1 MRKRI
6 RALSFVAIFVAT
18 LLLMPTTYAKYSTDK
33 TFYVNVSAN
42 TYFKNTSSGSA
53 VKVDLPYVGRYLIIA
68 KGGDGADGRKN
79 NGDNYKEPSVNGG
92 IGGTVMG
99 IYTTTNTTTSLY
111 LCPGTAGEVAAEAAW
126 SPGKGGTNAGASDY
140 AGGAGSY
147 CEKTGTLSS
156 STSGCGGGAATVV
169 FLGSN
174 NTGTKLLIAGGGGAG
189 TCWNVGWAVL
199 NIKEGKPGGNGG
211 NMSSTSHDVT
221 GGVEYDGADGG
232 GQNYTAYDT
241 KRLWRYDYSTSG
253 KAGTTSGGAGGSV
266 CTEWTIITYGS
277 AESGSTSG
285 KGGKALYYGGGGGGG
300 YCGGGGGAGTSIE
313 YYAGGGGGGSSF
325 ISNKLTALSS
335 SESTIANSMITVAS
349 TSTATRSAI
358 PKQYT
363 GADGSGDG
371 YVIVMYLGA

>member
-79 NGDNYKEPSVNGG
+79 NGDDYKEPSVNGG

-126 SPGKGGTNAGASDY
+126 SPGKGGKNTGANGYS
-140 AGGAGSY
+140 GGKGSY
-147 CEKTGTLSS
+147 VKDTGPFSS
-156 STSGCGGGAATVV
+156 STSGCGGGAASVV

-174 NTGTKLLIAGGGGAG
+174 NSGTKLLIAGGGGAG
-189 TCWNVGWAVL
+189 GCYNVMWRSIGVVDA
-199 NIKEGKPGGNGG
+199 KPGGNGG
-211 NMSSTSHDVT
+211 NMDSTQHKVT
-221 GGVEYDGADGG
+221 GGVEYDGFDGQG
-232 GQNYTAYDT
+232 DDFSSWGIN
-241 KRLWRYDYSTSG
+241 YSTSG
-253 KAGTTSGGAGGSV
+253 KAGKTSGGVGGSINRQA
-266 CTEWTIITYGS
+266 TIIDPGNGKPGS
-277 AESGSTSG
+277 SNGD
-285 KGGKALYYGGGGGGG
+285 GGEAYQYGGGGGAG
-300 YCGGGGGAGTSIE
+300 YCGGGGGASSSIN
-313 YYAGGGGGGSSF
+313 YAAGGGGGGSSF
-325 ISNKLTALSS
+325 VSSTLTALSDADMDLADTMIS
-335 SESTIANSMITVAS
+335 IAKTS
-349 TSTATRSAI
+349 TSSRSAI
-358 PKQYT
+358 PTQYT
-363 GADGSGDG
+363 DCSGSGDG